1 MHNEM
6 INLVTTIKKRNKR
19 GFEETADVVKK
30 EIFAGI
36 RSAGVIEKYEA
47 ERAGINV
54 SAIFMVDTDSYKA
67 ALFDGRRPDMVE
79 YNEEQ
84 YKIYDVRRKGVYK
97 NLEIVCVR

>member
-1 MHNEM
+1 MYNEM

-19 GFEETADVVKK
+19 GFEETAEVVKK

-54 SAIFMVDTDSYKA
+54 SVIFMVDTDSYKA
-67 ALFDGRRPDMVE
+67 ALFDNKHPDMVE
-79 YNEEQ
+79 YNNEQ